1 MIGIDIEFYDIEFLD
16 GYFSG
21 TLFLFD
27 RDQRIIL
34 DFGYDVEFKI
44 LTLQNCKKTVYNS
57 LFEYYTSEEIAD
69 FRREYDAHI
78 KLRRGWDLFIRRL
91 FLNLIVLDGIPSPFS
106 IFPEDQCA
114 CSYSTMAST
123 FLPERSLYS

>member
-44 LTLQNCKKTVYNS
+44 LTLQNCKKNRV
-57 LFEYYTSEEIAD
+57 
-69 FRREYDAHI
+69 
-78 KLRRGWDLFIRRL
+78 
-91 FLNLIVLDGIPSPFS
+91 
-106 IFPEDQCA
+106 
-114 CSYSTMAST
+114 
-123 FLPERSLYS
+123 

>member
-44 LTLQNCKKTVYNS
+44 LTLQNCKKPC
-57 LFEYYTSEEIAD
+57 II
-69 FRREYDAHI
+69 H
-78 KLRRGWDLFIRRL
+78 
-91 FLNLIVLDGIPSPFS
+91 FLNTTHRKKSLIFGANMMHI
-106 IFPEDQCA
+106 
-114 CSYSTMAST
+114 
-123 FLPERSLYS
+123 

>member
-44 LTLQNCKKTVYNS
+44 LALLNCKKTVYNS

-78 KLRRGWDLFIRRL
+78 KLRIREYL
-91 FLNLIVLDGIPSPFS
+91 LLNYGYREPND
-106 IFPEDQCA
+106 E
-114 CSYSTMAST
+114 Y
-123 FLPERSLYS
+123 